1 MGFKLVR
8 QEKKELE
15 LLDDD
20 SFMSFLL
27 EEHNKYLSTRTQN
40 IHVDDN
46 SIPSGL
52 SESKKEFDFF
62 WDEKK
67 ESARKDAIYDLE
79 HSIIKRPV
87 IQNEEQVVDRRR
99 SKRK

>member
-8 QEKKELE
+8 QEKKEID
-15 LLDDD
+15 LLDDS
-20 SFMSFLL
+20 SFILFLL
-27 EEHNKYLSTRTQN
+27 EEHNKILSTRSKN

-46 SIPSGL
+46 SIPSSL
-52 SESKKEFDFF
+52 FESKKEFDFF

-79 HSIIKRPV
+79 HSIIKKPV

>member
-1 MGFKLVR
+1 MGFKLVKVER
-8 QEKKELE
+8 KESLRI
-15 LLDDD
+15 DDN

-27 EEHNKYLSTRTQN
+27 EEHNRCLSTRSQN
-40 IHVDDN
+40 IHVDNN
-46 SIPSGL
+46 SIPSAS

-79 HSIIKRPV
+79 HSIIERPV